1 MLKKSIGMA
10 LLCMAGQ
17 AYSAEIIV
25 TTTEDIEKDDKE
37 CSLREAVEYVNRGL
51 AKEGYMG
58 CGGENAI
65 GTIILKEKT
74 TYVLNKH
81 IPIKK
86 SVTIKSI
93 AEVDGEFSSTDKVM
107 GLYNA
112 HIQMKGTD
120 NLFRISNDEELIQV
134 NLKELDLE
142 GCGKSSC
149 AEQGGLIHNKGKL
162 IIDYSRLYK
171 GAASQGGAIYNVGK
185 FGQNLIAFVEIKT
198 SLVENNQA
206 QQGGILYSQLPY
218 FLVYQSVLKNNQTLN
233 NNATNIYTAGQVD
246 NPADIQSINAEVLS
260 STLLKNKGALINV
273 IDGVGINNLT
283 IVDNT
288 GTALRINA
296 PNGKAYVANSIILRN
311 GTQDCQIETTDK
323 STIHNNLVTAS
334 CGTGDATYP
343 NQIWTGTR
351 LFAEA
356 SDQSEGVCLNLKQN
370 NDAILCPYSVPKD
383 QFLGYLRP
391 RILLNY
397 NQVSDSP
404 IVNRGTSYNSS
415 NPPVSC
421 EASDQRGV
429 DRLLDNL
436 FCDRGAIEITVP
448 TSTSLVGQ
456 DLLKGETAKFS
467 IESALGDSDLIPKEQ
482 CNNIIGENPKG
493 EPWQDGCLQVI
504 QTKTVSKG
512 KTVIDIDGNVV
523 YTPDSQWH
531 GADIF
536 EIQVVTSSTRF
547 NKSKPYLVLTTQI
560 VQEPKNEMKDKSV
573 KTSGGA
579 WGIVGLMGLIGL
591 IGLRRRLKD

>member
-10 LLCMAGQ
+10 LLCMAAQ

-25 TTTEDIEKDDKE
+25 TT
-37 CSLREAVEYVNRGL
+37 REAVEYVNRGL

-198 SLVENNQA
+198 SLIENNQA

-233 NNATNIYTAGQVD
+233 NNATNIYTVGQVD

-288 GTALRINA
+288 GTALRMNA

-311 GTQDCQIETTDK
+311 GAQDCQIETTDK

-334 CGTGDATYP
+334 CGTGDAAYP

-415 NPPVSC
+415 NPSVSC
-421 EASDQRGV
+421 
-429 DRLLDNL
+429 
-436 FCDRGAIEITVP
+436 EITVP

-547 NKSKPYLVLTTQI
+547 NKSKPYLVLSTQI

-579 WGIVGLMGLIGL
+579 WGIAGLMGLIGL